1 MSIRNVENFY
11 LKVKQDIELKE
22 KLEQIKKKLETDKK
36 EVSLDNLEQKIISL
50 AHKYDC
56 DFTKKEFEEYLEKV
70 KSQMSEE
77 ELLKI
82 SAGISKRLAVLG
94 LSGAL
99 ITSIGTGVA
108 LNTGIKKF
116 DSVQEQQK
124 KAEDSKDKVR
134 KKIEE
139 YRGKKIK
146 DRQDQEKNKGSKSE
160 KSTLIFQASA
170 K

>member
-1 MSIRNVENFY
+1 MSVKNVENFY
-11 LKVKQDIELKE
+11 LMVKRDIELKE
-22 KLEQIKKKLETDKK
+22 KLEQIKKKLETEKK
-36 EVSLDNLEQKIISL
+36 EVSLDDLEQKIISL

-56 DFTKKEFEEYLEKV
+56 DFTKEELDAYLEKV

-99 ITSIGTGVA
+99 ITSIGTGFV
-108 LNTGIKKF
+108 LNAGLNKF
-116 DSVQEQQK
+116 EIVQEQQK
-124 KAEDSKDKVR
+124 KAKDRKDELR

-139 YRGKKIK
+139 NRRIK
-146 DRQDQEKNKGSKSE
+146 DQEKNKKN
-160 KSTLIFQASA
+160 KNSTLIFKASA